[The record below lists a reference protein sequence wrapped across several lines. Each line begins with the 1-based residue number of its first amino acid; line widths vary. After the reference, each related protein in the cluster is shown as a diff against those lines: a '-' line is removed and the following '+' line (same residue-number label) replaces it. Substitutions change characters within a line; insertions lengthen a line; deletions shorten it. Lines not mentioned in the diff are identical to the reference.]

1 MNHTRSLAM
10 FYLVLATLAA
20 VLLGPITGACALFC
34 LAQAYVIQ
42 VKPDLYR
49 LGTALDI
56 TSPNT
61 GTSLATMDE
70 ASVRQLWQD
79 GIDVF
84 DQNADFFSDY
94 IGGPNATI
102 WEKTD
107 LAKGRGQKIT
117 FTVASGFYDEPHIG
131 EALFTTPE
139 DYEEFL
145 IGSHELFVDWA
156 RHGTKISERA
166 EEVMGLRGEI
176 LSGFNTAQGEWAG
189 RYKSEQLFM
198 MFREQLPAENILY
211 AGSKSLDTLVS
222 ADTLNWDDIVA
233 LGTVAGTKNGQPAQ
247 MRTENGN
254 SIPRNNVIATK
265 DALFSLKLDS
275 TYKELIGKTQDPES
289 YKLPF
294 KGGYADVDGHIIRE
308 YAAIDHDGEG
318 AIGSPLNPKAKLGVA
333 IAAGTTA
340 LVVYGGGNATSAAKT
355 KKLYFKYFP
364 NFAYKF
370 LGSTDPKAGGITLL
384 AQDANTHYFLVVN
397 PPWTTDGQ
405 GGANKIGMYAYT
417 TGNNGN
423 AITVTKRL
431 AATTAGIAYETVGS
445 VQWNT
450 GVWANKHT
458 DVHPADA
465 LILPCNAK
473 GQVFGDTLFLQKRCA
488 YRGYGKF
495 RNTRREDGK
504 EGGMLAERYIVTV
517 FGQALRKDRLGRVP
531 GAMRLRHAITYA
543 GLPLPEIE

>member
-1 MNHTRSLAM
+1 MKTPLAA
-10 FYLVLATLAA
+10 FYLVLAIVSGLFF
-20 VLLGPITGACALFC
+20 GPIMGATALFC

-42 VKPDLYR
+42 VRPDFYN
-49 LGTALDI
+49 LGVALDI

-61 GTSLATMDE
+61 GTSLATLDE
-70 ASVRQLWQD
+70 NSVRQLWQD

-94 IGGPNATI
+94 IGGPNSTI

-131 EALFTTPE
+131 ESLFTTPE

-145 IGSHELFVDWA
+145 LGSHELFVDWA

-176 LSGFNTAQGEWAG
+176 LSGFNTAQGDWAG

-198 MFREQLPAENILY
+198 MFREQLPRENVLY
-211 AGSKSLDTLVS
+211 PGSNTLDTLVS
-222 ADTLNWDDIVA
+222 ADTLKWDDIVA
-233 LGTVAGTKNGQPAQ
+233 LGTVMGTKNGQPAQ
-247 MRTENGN
+247 MRTENGHM
-254 SIPRNNVIATK
+254 IQRNNVVATK
-265 DALFSLKLDS
+265 DALFSLKLDD
-275 TYKELIGKTQDPES
+275 TYKELIGKTTNAEAA
-289 YKLPF
+289 KVPF
-294 KGGYADVDGHIIRE
+294 KGGYVDVDNHIIRE

-340 LVVYGGGNATSAAKT
+340 LTVYGGGNATSAAKA
-355 KKLYFKYFP
+355 KKLFFKYFP

-370 LGSTDPKAGGITLL
+370 LGSTDPKAGGVTLL
-384 AQDANTHYFLVVN
+384 AQDALTHYFLIVN
-397 PPWTTDGQ
+397 PPWATDGQ

-423 AITVTKRL
+423 AIAVTKRL
-431 AATTAGIAYETVGS
+431 GPTTAGIGYETVGS

-450 GVWANKHT
+450 GVWADRHT
-458 DVHPADA
+458 EVHPEDA

-473 GQVFGDTLFLQKRCA
+473 GQVFGDTLMLGKRCA

-517 FGQALRKDRLGRVP
+517 FGQALRKDRLSRVP
-531 GAMRLRHAITYA
+531 AVMRLRHAITYA